1 MDHEFFTEE
10 VDPTLRG
17 WDWVS
22 LQLDDNTELMLYRFR
37 NKDGSM
43 GPYSAGTYV
52 DLQGKTTYLGAS
64 DFTMDAG
71 QATYSSP
78 STHAVYPTAW
88 HIAVPSLG
96 VDLQLTA
103 SLQSQELVSGLGVGL
118 SYWEGGITI
127 RGMRDGHPATGVGY
141 LEMAGYA
148 GLETPRR

>member
-1 MDHEFFTEE
+1 
-10 VDPTLRG
+10 
-17 WDWVS
+17 
-22 LQLDDNTELMLYRFR
+22 
-37 NKDGSM
+37 
-43 GPYSAGTYV
+43 
-52 DLQGKTTYLGAS
+52 
-64 DFTMDAG
+64 
-71 QATYSSP
+71 
-78 STHAVYPTAW
+78 
-88 HIAVPSLG
+88 VPSLG